1 MPFFCAW
8 AALWVDRQLQEQTE
22 IGEDGTI
29 EEGAAGFQFT
39 MVGGVL
45 PVPVLAFIVTLPA
58 APLIWCSTKHNR
70 MPKSLRDAFV
80 VPAFVSSVL
89 WFDVAA
95 AELVDALRAF
105 GLILDFPLSI
115 LGVTVLAVCCPP
127 PRAPCWLLLLLPVP
141 AGNSSTAVEE

>member
-39 MVGGVL
+39 MVGPV

-58 APLIWCSTKHNR
+58 APLIWCSTKHHR

-115 LGVTVLAVCCPP
+115 LGVTVLAV
-127 PRAPCWLLLLLPVP
+127 
-141 AGNSSTAVEE
+141 